1 VRNLFIYE
9 FFLTGIP
16 LFDQVPY
23 YFREETLALFF
34 AVATVGSAAFA
45 EEIFLWF
52 GGRNERV
59 EIVMGYCFLG
69 FVFGVSYQS
78 ELSLFAL
85 LVWVVADAEG

>member
-1 VRNLFIYE
+1 MRNLFIYE

-16 LFDQVPY
+16 LFDQVSY

-34 AVATVGSAAFA
+34 AIATVGSAAFA

-52 GGRNERV
+52 GICDKRI

-69 FVFGVSYQS
+69 FVFGVPY
-78 ELSLFAL
+78 
-85 LVWVVADAEG
+85 